1 MMAIYLTFH
10 SVRRVPGGLFALISR
25 SDSFGAR
32 ILTAFGMFGLA
43 ANGMSLAALT
53 QLSSRGPESGPRDRE
68 LTIQTERS
76 FK

>member
-1 MMAIYLTFH
+1 MMAIYLTFDT
-10 SVRRVPGGLFALISR
+10 VRRAARGLFPLIHQSN
-25 SDSFGAR
+25 SFGAR

-53 QLSSRGPESGPRDRE
+53 QLCSRGTESAPRDRE
-68 LTIQTERS
+68 LTIHKERC